1 MFKAL
6 FLLIIGAVGA
16 IVFLASR
23 KPNRFHIERSIDID
37 APPEVVFAYLNDLKA
52 WEQWSPW
59 AKKDPGMQQTYS
71 ANTVGVGAF
80 QEWSGNKEVGQ
91 GRMQISQSEPAKLLV
106 TDLQFIKPFKAH
118 NAAALHLTPN
128 AGGTHVR
135 WTLEG
140 DSPLISKILD
150 LLMNMDKMIGRDYEL
165 GLSQLKLLAESTGK
179 RLEA

>member
-1 MFKAL
+1 
-6 FLLIIGAVGA
+6 VW
-16 IVFLASR
+16 V
-23 KPNRFHIERSIDID
+23 RFR
-37 APPEVVFAYLNDLKA
+37 
-52 WEQWSPW
+52 
-59 AKKDPGMQQTYS
+59 
-71 ANTVGVGAF
+71 
-80 QEWSGNKEVGQ
+80 
-91 GRMQISQSEPAKLLV
+91 
-106 TDLQFIKPFKAH
+106 

-128 AGGTHVR
+128 AGGTPVR